1 MPEWAREILHWAA
14 LLSPALLILS
24 LLLPAG
30 FPFRKR
36 RWAILAFGLIVIQLL
51 AYQFGTM
58 MVAGFTGLVIV
69 AGAIVFLVFGWRQSL
84 RMHAA
89 WLKQMRAEAPVA
101 LQAPFEGPWKASGT
115 GPWAARNH
123 HLAASDQWY
132 ATDWVR
138 VEGDARGSKVL
149 APVDGVVALVEDW
162 HPDKPARRWIQRDLE
177 NPAGN
182 YVSLRVHGREGVFV
196 ILAHLEFASIAVKE
210 GQTVR
215 AGDLIGRCGNSGNT
229 TVSHLHV
236 HAQPAKRVAPGSV
249 MGIPTVYGGRAE
261 WMQPGE
267 VLEGAR
273 SSAAVDAVR
282 S

>member
-138 VEGDARGSKVL
+138 VEGDARQQS
-149 APVDGVVALVEDW
+149 
-162 HPDKPARRWIQRDLE
+162 
-177 NPAGN
+177 AG
-182 YVSLRVHGREGVFV
+182 
-196 ILAHLEFASIAVKE
+196 
-210 GQTVR
+210 
-215 AGDLIGRCGNSGNT
+215 AGGWSG
-229 TVSHLHV
+229 
-236 HAQPAKRVAPGSV
+236 
-249 MGIPTVYGGRAE
+249 
-261 WMQPGE
+261 
-267 VLEGAR
+267 GAR
-273 SSAAVDAVR
+273 GRLASRQASQALDPREIWRILPGIMSRCVCMGGKVCL
-282 S
+282 